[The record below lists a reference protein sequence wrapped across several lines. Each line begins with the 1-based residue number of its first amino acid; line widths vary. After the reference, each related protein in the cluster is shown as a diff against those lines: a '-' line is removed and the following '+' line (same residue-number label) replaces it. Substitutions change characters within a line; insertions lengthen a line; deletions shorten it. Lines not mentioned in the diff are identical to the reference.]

1 MDNFVD
7 WVSTHAL
14 TSLLIIGTAIAV
26 VFIITNR
33 KTLFYK
39 E

>member
-1 MDNFVD
+1 MDNFVE

-14 TSLLIIGTAIAV
+14 TSLLIAGTAFAV
-26 VFIITNR
+26 GFIISNR